1 MYTFKYGPYAARTLV
16 VFALIFLMTWPIFG
30 HARSKKNVRTIPY
43 SGQMV
48 GAQGESVSGIFHLKF
63 AFHRNEASTR
73 AVWKETHEVAV
84 VEGTYLMQ
92 LGERNPI
99 PKSFKLE
106 KLFVSVS
113 LVGGPEIMREALA
126 PHLAQPIKAA
136 PAPTAKSAGKV
147 SQPATPAV
155 AGKPSGVVGY
165 ADKAGFAIAAEHALS
180 SDKLEGKSLEEITDG
195 ILKTSKRRKVRIG
208 AGRKFGGHIGGHGG
222 GAYEEMCPRGFVVIG
237 ARGSSG
243 MYIDGLQFICAPLE
257 IE

>member
-1 MYTFKYGPYAARTLV
+1 MYTRNFARLLQSMVCVVGLV
-16 VFALIFLMTWPIFG
+16 AFMVPPLDGYSRTN
-30 HARSKKNVRTIPY
+30 KKQQTIPY

-48 GAQGESVSGIFHLKF
+48 GAQGESVSGVFHLKF
-63 AFHRNEASTR
+63 AFHRNDTSTR

-84 VEGTYLMQ
+84 IEGRYILD

-106 KLFVSVS
+106 QLYISVS
-113 LVGGPEIMREALA
+113 LVSGPEIMREALA
-126 PHLAQPIKAA
+126 PHLARPVEPQAA
-136 PAPTAKSAGKV
+136 PPTNSPSSESPASAGK
-147 SQPATPAV
+147 
-155 AGKPSGVVGY
+155 KPTGVVGY
-165 ADKAGFAIAAEHALS
+165 ADKAGFAIEAEHALT
-180 SDKLEGKSLEEITDG
+180 SDKLEGKTLEEITDG

-222 GAYEEMCPRGFVVIG
+222 GAYEELCPRGYVVVG

-257 IE
+257 LE